1 MCYAVDVS
9 NAFDI
14 DAFNVLFNEL
24 HVFTYHQVITLY
36 VHKSILLCEMGQHS
50 NSFSVPNDVKQG
62 GVVSLL
68 LFSCYINKPFSQL
81 QHSGLGCHVGRPTLY
96 AGASGYADDIAALVA
111 PSLQCLKIK
120 ITIIYVENMPTH
132 TVLHSTQTSQKLFSS
147 NVDDTDVIP
156 QI

>member
-1 MCYAVDVS
+1 MCYAICRIVDVS

-24 HVFTYHQVITLY
+24 HVSMYHQVITLY
-36 VHKSILLCEMGQHS
+36 VHKSILLC
-50 NSFSVPNDVKQG
+50 FSVPNDVKQG

-68 LFSCYINKPFSQL
+68 LFSCCIDKPFLQL
-81 QHSGLGCHVGRPTLY
+81 QHSGLGCHVGRPTSN
-96 AGASGYADDIAALVA
+96 AGASGYADDIALVA
-111 PSLQCLKIK
+111 PSLQCLKMK

-132 TVLHSTQTSQKLFSS
+132 TVLQSTQTSQKLFTF